1 MNTAAQLKP
10 QTPEM
15 DNSHELGIEIMDRH
29 HDRFL
34 DLLGKL
40 LRTSDDKE
48 FADSFAEL
56 HEATKAHF
64 DDEKQLMEQCHFP
77 ATREHIDEHLRIL
90 GELKMF
96 QERATHGP
104 IAFARAYAHD
114 RLGKWFSVH
123 LLTMDAALAAHLE
136 RQ

>member
-1 MNTAAQLKP
+1 MNTATQLKP
-10 QTPEM
+10 RVP
-15 DNSHELGIEIMDRH
+15 DSSHELGIEIMDRH

-40 LRTSDDKE
+40 LKTTDDKV
-48 FADSFAEL
+48 FAESFAEL
-56 HEATKAHF
+56 HEATKNHF
-64 DDEKQLMEQCHFP
+64 DDEKQLMEQCKFP
-77 ATREHIDEHLRIL
+77 AAREHIDEHQRIL
-90 GELKMF
+90 GELNLF
-96 QERATHGP
+96 QQRAKHGP
-104 IAFARAYAHD
+104 VTFARAYAHD